1 VEVNTGS
8 GLVFT
13 LLFGDKL
20 RLHRSISTR
29 LGRGTFKKENR
40 LPWIEPG
47 ETKDMEVEIGVL
59 EGMPEM
65 QVWDQ
70 GEHFRPCG
78 DPHPMGGKSR
88 DKP

>member
-1 VEVNTGS
+1 MNIHGRSVSKRELERRVGSLQQIGGTRHFEYSTGRAKGVQAVEVNTGS

-29 LGRGTFKKENR
+29 LGRGTLKKENR

-47 ETKDMEVEIGVL
+47 ET
-59 EGMPEM
+59 
-65 QVWDQ
+65 
-70 GEHFRPCG
+70 
-78 DPHPMGGKSR
+78 
-88 DKP
+88 

>member
-1 VEVNTGS
+1 MEVNTGS

-29 LGRGTFKKENR
+29 LGRGTLKKENR

-59 EGMPEM
+59 EGMPEIEGFSARIREVLE
-65 QVWDQ
+65 QKGVRH
-70 GEHFRPCG
+70 G
-78 DPHPMGGKSR
+78 
-88 DKP
+88 